1 MPFIWS
7 PNCLSRHA
15 AQHPEGHAPCSLH
28 RLGKQPSS
36 IRVFLDNDVPATH
49 FEAEMSARLN
59 PFPSPSLRRFH
70 SLTGLLLASTRQA
83 LQPSLRRP
91 PVATRCTVALAAGV
105 ALALA
110 ACAPA
115 TPTQSQSLEPEVA
128 NLSPLAS
135 QLFTGHN
142 QAGAYYSLDAKATF
156 AIDAPGK
163 LRLLDVRSGEP
174 VAGPADMQGE
184 TMSTACKPFG
194 AVANQRTTWFPYTGV
209 FVRGGTLAAVS
220 SRGGNIGI
228 KSLSARNDGA
238 MIYTGHDADKIEF
251 FYAPCVGAQRVT
263 RGWRTQR
270 YIPDGTVL
278 RVRADTGMR
287 VDLQLPQRFVPYVLL
302 RYRSGA
308 IIPVPMRVVLAT
320 VDLSSRRVVLQYQST
335 FAAAAPIR
343 KIEMRL
349 ITPGGLP
356 SSGETAARYQERTQ
370 ALMDDLAACPPPQ
383 AHAIETCAT
392 PTRMPNP
399 LIYYSS
405 AELAS
410 QRKTAAAKISP

>member
-1 MPFIWS
+1 VPTAWF
-7 PNCLSRHA
+7 
-15 AQHPEGHAPCSLH
+15 
-28 RLGKQPSS
+28 GKQPPS
-36 IRVFLDNDVPATH
+36 IRAFLDNVTPATH
-49 FEAEMSARLN
+49 FEAEMSERRN
-59 PFPSPSLRRFH
+59 PITSHSVRRFH

-83 LQPSLRRP
+83 LQPLRWRP
-91 PVATRCTVALAAGV
+91 SATSSCAVVLAAGV
-105 ALALA
+105 ALALG

-115 TPTQSQSLEPEVA
+115 TPSQSQSLEPEVA
-128 NLSPLAS
+128 NLTPLAS
-135 QLFTGHN
+135 QLFTGHD

-163 LRLLDVRSGEP
+163 LRLLDLRSGEP
-174 VAGPADMQGE
+174 VPGAADMQGE

-238 MIYTGHDADKIEF
+238 MIYTGHDADETEF

-263 RGWRTQR
+263 HGWRTQR
-270 YIPDGTVL
+270 YIPDGALL
-278 RVRADTGMR
+278 RVRTDAGTR

-308 IIPVPMRVVLAT
+308 VIPVPTRMVLAT

-335 FAAAAPIR
+335 FAAAVPIR

-370 ALMDDLAACPPPQ
+370 AMLQDLAACPPPH
-383 AHAIETCAT
+383 AHAIEACAT

-410 QRKTAAAKISP
+410 QRQTAAARTSP

>member
-1 MPFIWS
+1 MSERRNP
-7 PNCLSRHA
+7 LL
-15 AQHPEGHAPCSLH
+15 LH
-28 RLGKQPSS
+28 S
-36 IRVFLDNDVPATH
+36 V
-49 FEAEMSARLN
+49 
-59 PFPSPSLRRFH
+59 RRFH
-70 SLTGLLLASTRQA
+70 SLTGRLFASTRHA
-83 LQPSLRRP
+83 LQLWLRRP
-91 PVATRCTVALAAGV
+91 PAAAGCTVALAAAV
-105 ALALA
+105 ALVLA

-115 TPTQSQSLEPEVA
+115 TPSQSQSLEPEVA

-135 QLFTGHN
+135 QLFTGHD

-174 VAGPADMQGE
+174 IPGAADMQGE

-209 FVRGGTLAAVS
+209 FVRGGTLVAVS

-238 MIYTGHDADKIEF
+238 MIYTGHDADEVEF

-263 RGWRTQR
+263 HGWRTQH
-270 YIPDGTVL
+270 YIPDGSVL
-278 RVRADTGMR
+278 RVRADAGTR

-335 FAAAAPIR
+335 FAAAVPIR

-370 ALMDDLAACPPPQ
+370 AMLQDLAACPPPH
-383 AHAIETCAT
+383 AHAIEACAT

-410 QRKTAAAKISP
+410 QRQTAAARASP